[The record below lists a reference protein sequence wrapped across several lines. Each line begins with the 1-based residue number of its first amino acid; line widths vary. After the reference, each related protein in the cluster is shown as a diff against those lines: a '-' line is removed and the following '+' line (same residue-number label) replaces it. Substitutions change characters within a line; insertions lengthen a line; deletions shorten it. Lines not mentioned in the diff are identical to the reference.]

1 MLQTLIAP
9 MAAHVALAATLY
21 FLLTIARAP
30 VVWGIGR
37 GADGS
42 NPWAA
47 LEPRISANLSSQ
59 FEWPVFFHVA
69 CLIFFQIQPDLIA
82 VVLAWI
88 FVGGRVLHSAVQ
100 IFTRNI
106 RLRGIVFTVNF
117 IAVLGLW
124 LVAVLTIGNG
134 SVI

>member
-124 LVAVLTIGNG
+124 LVAVLTVGNG